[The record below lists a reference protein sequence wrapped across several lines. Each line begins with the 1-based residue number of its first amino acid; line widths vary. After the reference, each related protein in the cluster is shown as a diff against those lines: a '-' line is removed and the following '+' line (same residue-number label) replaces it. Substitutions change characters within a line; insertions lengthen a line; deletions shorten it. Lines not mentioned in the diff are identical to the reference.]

1 MECVLQ
7 RRKDFM
13 LPEERKRDIRLTRQQ
28 YRMQVL
34 NAVGEG
40 GSRKLP
46 EKVTSVLEA
55 KYESG
60 SW

>member
-1 MECVLQ
+1 
-7 RRKDFM
+7 M